1 MYVPNASTPL
11 RAHMFT
17 HTHSHTYVHSCNF
30 VRFLNLAMHIEV
42 HSARDSTFGSKA
54 THRASCC
61 ALGPAVL
68 STMSVDQRSSLNAR
82 LDSALTP
89 PPKPCAPNMASTIKV
104 PVPRAKQEPCQETP
118 MSGKV
123 PVPMAVK
130 SGMPRQP
137 RSLNHAG
144 IVSDDEHWGHWAP
157 PVSADDTADSE
168 NHHQSWPG
176 FVDPTPLQDT
186 RTPCLS
192 HSRRLTPYVESRFG
206 GA

>member
-1 MYVPNASTPL
+1 
-11 RAHMFT
+11 
-17 HTHSHTYVHSCNF
+17 
-30 VRFLNLAMHIEV
+30 MHIEV
-42 HSARDSTFGSKA
+42 HSTLDSTFGSKA
-54 THRASCC
+54 THRASHC

-68 STMSVDQRSSLNAR
+68 STMSVDQRSSLKAR
-82 LDSALTP
+82 PTVDSALTP
-89 PPKPCAPNMASTIKV
+89 PPKPRAANMASTIKV

-157 PVSADDTADSE
+157 PVGADATADSGTIT
-168 NHHQSWPG
+168 NRGQVLLTRLRCKTHAHH
-176 FVDPTPLQDT
+176 V
-186 RTPCLS
+186 
-192 HSRRLTPYVESRFG
+192 
-206 GA
+206 